1 MLCPSCGRE
10 YAGTAGLCST
20 CQAATQAVVTA
31 QAINGRAA
39 PPSMGALGLLGIGV
53 VVLLAML
60 YAIFVPT
67 DEVNASTR
75 AGYRVGTFI
84 GAMLFPTIVAYIV
97 AGRRKVRN
105 WRRFAS
111 FFFISGLVFLTMSWL
126 GSVNSETPE
135 RHIGRLMRE
144 AAGRQPARN
153 IGFGRQ
159 REFDD
164 AVREQFRNLIQL
176 NRDYMAAVE
185 SLNIK
190 ETAKLNSPET
200 LADPDSA
207 AEALKQLRAAYDLD
221 SHEEQKVSEILE
233 KLRGVMRSSSSS
245 PATQQS
251 MLNGFDKSVAAQT
264 TRRRQLLSTE
274 KAWIDAED
282 ELYDFALQHRNGFK
296 LTGSQIAIADD
307 GIREQFNQKVTS
319 EEALRTEFLK
329 SKQQFSDEQAKLL
342 GSYGLDMKA
351 VGAQ

>member
-1 MLCPSCGRE
+1 
-10 YAGTAGLCST
+10 
-20 CQAATQAVVTA
+20 
-31 QAINGRAA
+31 
-39 PPSMGALGLLGIGV
+39 MGALGLLGIGM

-67 DEVNASTR
+67 DEVNPTTR
-75 AGYRVGTFI
+75 AGFRVGTFI
-84 GAMLFPTIVAYIV
+84 GAMLFPTIIAYVV

-111 FFFISGLVFLTMSWL
+111 FFFISGLIFLTMSWL
-126 GSVNSETPE
+126 GAVNSETPD

-144 AAGRQPARN
+144 AAGRQPVRN
-153 IGFGRQ
+153 IGFGKP

-164 AVREQFRNLIQL
+164 NVREQFRNLIQF
-176 NRDYMAAVE
+176 NREYMAAVE
-185 SLNIK
+185 NLKIK

-200 LADPDSA
+200 LADPNSA
-207 AEALKQLRAAYDLD
+207 AEALGQLHAAYDLD
-221 SHEEQKVSEILE
+221 SQQEQKVSKVIE
-233 KLRGVMRSSSSS
+233 KLRDVMRSGNSS

-264 TRRRQLLSTE
+264 TKRRQLLSTE

-282 ELYDFALQHRNGFK
+282 ELYDFARQHRNRLK

-307 GIREQFNQKVTS
+307 GVREQFNQKVRS
-319 EEALRTEFLK
+319 EEGFRTEFLK
-329 SKQQFSDEQAKLL
+329 SKQQFSDDQAKLL